1 MVENRALLQSCLRK
15 PPNPSLK
22 LLRNLKRMTPTMTTP
37 CLRVSCLTQ
46 PPRVMRGCLLWAL
59 LPVQLSPVLAA
70 FQSCR
75 LVVFG
80 EQHGSQLAIICHAY
94 INYTVNIRA
103 CVPCVHVCMQPLQAK
118 AAEVMKRTAH
128 INPTE
133 QNKMTAKKNKNKKD
147 EEKEEEEQDSG
158 EDCKP
163 KRKGRKPKEP
173 KEPKAKAKGR
183 AKKQEKKEQEG
194 GKKEPENSTRESKSK
209 GRKDGRD
216 NQKVCKG
223 KEEKETAEEKVRK
236 GKEKDASKDE
246 SRKGKGK
253 RTNKQ
258 HEQEKEHTA
267 GEKTAVPEGQDQP
280 VAARNGR
287 KKKEYET
294 QEAAQAA
301 AKRSRKCCAYGA
313 EYRKQLEIHGEV
325 EARKRARLVS
335 SLYYAH
341 VLASTFFKFVHAW
354 PASLYTSVRE
364 AW

>member
-1 MVENRALLQSCLRK
+1 TSSLFPNRNKKRIEVEVDPDHSLLTQKTLVLGETDQPDDASFQGPNEQQVSSTTIVIHLEDAEKGPLENGGEPGFAPKLPEETPESEPQALKEPEAHDPNHDHPVPEGELPDPA
-15 PPNPSLK
+15 PPSDAGMPSL
-22 LLRNLKRMTPTMTTP
+22 
-37 CLRVSCLTQ
+37 
-46 PPRVMRGCLLWAL
+46 G
-59 LPVQLSPVLAA
+59 AA
-70 FQSCR
+70 A
-75 LVVFG
+75 G
-80 EQHGSQLAIICHAY
+80 PAEPGPGSISE
-94 INYTVNIRA
+94 
-103 CVPCVHVCMQPLQAK
+103 LQAK

-313 EYRKQLEIHGEV
+313 EYRKQLEIHGE
-325 EARKRARLVS
+325 
-335 SLYYAH
+335 
-341 VLASTFFKFVHAW
+341 
-354 PASLYTSVRE
+354 
-364 AW
+364 